1 MNSIQRKEAKILKEN
16 FSYLFL
22 QGKDQNK
29 KIFFFHA
36 TGFNAET
43 YVPFFYTLYA
53 LLNENYSIYAL
64 DQRGHGLTKAT
75 AEPTKLSSWK
85 TYFIDGKDFVDQ
97 FSAEEN
103 ILMGHSMGGVVASN
117 ISYRLKDKVKKNVLI
132 DPVIQP
138 ESLKIKLLIPNFFRK
153 LLFMFKSFFS
163 NSRASEMISNAKKRR
178 SEFLDQ
184 EEIFKHYFGRGAFKD
199 WPEEFLKSYIKGG
212 TKINGNKINLSCHPE
227 WESKTFAV
235 SYNASAR
242 FIKKL
247 TTPAYVPYASFGSTF
262 SNSAMNMVKNKKQFI
277 FEEIDGSH
285 FFPMEKKDLLC
296 NKIKDFIHQK

>member
-1 MNSIQRKEAKILKEN
+1 MNSIQRKEVKIFKED

-43 YVPFFYTLYA
+43 YAPFINSLHEQ
-53 LLNENYSIYAL
+53 LNEDYSIYAL
-64 DQRGHGLTKAT
+64 DQRGHGLTNAS
-75 AEPTKLSSWK
+75 AEPSELKSWK
-85 TYFIDGKDFVDQ
+85 TYFMDGKDFVNQ
-97 FSAEEN
+97 FSAQEN
-103 ILMGHSMGGVVASN
+103 IIMGHSMGGVVASN
-117 ISYRLKDKVKKNVLI
+117 ISYKLQDNVKKIVLI

-138 ESLKIKLLIPNFFRK
+138 ESLKIKLPIPNFLRAVFF
-153 LLFMFKSFFS
+153 LLKSFFS
-163 NSRASEMISNAKKRR
+163 KSRATEMISNARKRR

-199 WPEEFLKSYIKGG
+199 WPEEFLRSYIKGG
-212 TKINGNKINLSCHPE
+212 TKTIGQKINLSCHPE

-235 SYNASAR
+235 SYNASVR
-242 FIKKL
+242 FIKKI
-247 TTPAYVPYASFGSTF
+247 TIPAYVPYASIGSTF
-262 SNSAMNMVKNKKQFI
+262 SNSAMKMVNNKKQFI

-296 NKIKDFIHQK
+296 NKIKDFIYQP

>member
-1 MNSIQRKEAKILKEN
+1 MNSIQRKEVKILKEN

-43 YVPFFYTLYA
+43 YVPFFYTLYT

-75 AEPTKLSSWK
+75 AEPSKLSSWK
-85 TYFIDGKDFVDQ
+85 TYFIDGKDFVNR
-97 FSAEEN
+97 FSSEEN
-103 ILMGHSMGGVVASN
+103 ILMGHSMGGVVAAN
-117 ISYRLKDKVKKNVLI
+117 ISYKLQDNVKKIVLI

-138 ESLKIKLLIPNFFRK
+138 ESLEIKLPIPNFFRK
-153 LLFMFKSFFS
+153 LLFLFKSFFS
-163 NSRASEMISNAKKRR
+163 NSRAAEMISNAKKRR

-184 EEIFKHYFGRGAFKD
+184 EEIFKHFVGRGAFKD

-212 TKINGNKINLSCHPE
+212 TKINGKKINLSCNPD

-247 TTPAYVPYASFGSTF
+247 TTPAYVPYASIGSTF
-262 SNSAMNMVKNKKQFI
+262 SNSAMSMVKNKKQFI

-296 NKIKDFIHQK
+296 NKIKDFIHEP